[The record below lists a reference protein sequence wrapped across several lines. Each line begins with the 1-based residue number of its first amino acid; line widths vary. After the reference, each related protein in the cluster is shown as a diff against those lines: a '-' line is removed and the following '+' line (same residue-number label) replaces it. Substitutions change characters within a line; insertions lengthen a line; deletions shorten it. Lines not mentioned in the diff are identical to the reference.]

1 MCAKNGAGPAF
12 LVGKNASI
20 DTLPSLRT
28 GDLADAL
35 GAPCWL
41 VWTMAHA
48 SVHRVDWRAALPE
61 SKPDRAR
68 ASTVVIKVQPPSTPP
83 SYTTSTLL
91 RAFDRAWPSS
101 SPPSILRCRP
111 PCTQCALAS
120 SPRTQG
126 PAAHDPRRDQDHI
139 CIQAPISR
147 TPTETQ
153 SSKFGIPP
161 RQLGVPTFIRSFGQ
175 SIDDYTYSASFFFFF
190 RVSLRSSKVP
200 WGREGL
206 AGRSAVGRRVVNMQY
221 PTKRRSM

>member
-1 MCAKNGAGPAF
+1 M
-12 LVGKNASI
+12 VGKNASI

-28 GDLADAL
+28 GDLVDAL

-101 SPPSILRCRP
+101 SPLASILRCRP
-111 PCTQCALAS
+111 PCTQCTLAS

-161 RQLGVPTFIRSFGQ
+161 RQLGVPTFIRSFGR

-221 PTKRRSM
+221 PTKRHSM

>member
-101 SPPSILRCRP
+101 SPLASILRCRP
-111 PCTQCALAS
+111 PCTQCTLAS

-139 CIQAPISR
+139 CIQAP
-147 TPTETQ
+147 PTETQ

-161 RQLGVPTFIRSFGQ
+161 RRLGAPTFIRSFGQ